1 MADDWGD
8 TAVEEAPS
16 VEVKL
21 FGRWNPDDVQI
32 NDISLA
38 VSYIYAMFS
47 VIKRYIIV
55 NCSNYCAL
63 LVLLLGLYSSKRE
76 PLGVSTSHSWS
87 LCCQEI

>member
-1 MADDWGD
+1 MADDWGE

-38 VSYIYAMFS
+38 VSCPPMFND
-47 VIKRYIIV
+47 ILCLIV
-55 NCSNYCAL
+55 FASF
-63 LVLLLGLYSSKRE
+63 VGLF
-76 PLGVSTSHSWS
+76 
-87 LCCQEI
+87 

>member
-1 MADDWGD
+1 MADDWGE

-38 VSYIYAMFS
+38 VSNSLIFNSDLCEFCGFILIIAH
-47 VIKRYIIV
+47 RYI
-55 NCSNYCAL
+55 
-63 LVLLLGLYSSKRE
+63 LLGLYSSKRKSFCI
-76 PLGVSTSHSWS
+76 STSYGWS
-87 LCCQEI
+87 LCC